1 MPLGSFSVSR
11 YETGPEFFLRRSFRN
26 RGFLGNLTTLLLLCG
41 FFLFIVVKAW
51 SHLSGPAIGWM
62 AFALFWT
69 VSLFRMLVRNH
80 LRLQMVLAMEQ
91 VNMNDI
97 KSPLG
102 VALHIVRDISAWALF
117 FSFFSIF
124 AFLMA
129 ITLILPRH

>member
-1 MPLGSFSVSR
+1 MPLGSFSVTR
-11 YETGPEFFLRRSFRN
+11 YKIGPEFFLRRSFRN
-26 RGFLGNLTTLLLLCG
+26 REFLGWLTTLLLLCG

-51 SHLSGPAIGWM
+51 AHLSGPAIGWM

-69 VSLFRMLVRNH
+69 VSLFRIVLQNH
-80 LRLQMVLAMEQ
+80 GRLQMVLAMEQ
-91 VNMNDI
+91 VDMNDI

-102 VALHIVRDISAWALF
+102 VALYIVRDLSMWALF

-124 AFLMA
+124 ALLMA